1 MSEKLNDN
9 MNCLDISLQSVDS
22 SLRITGGKEVPFAR
36 AVLTIR
42 NICDQEVLNVE
53 PQATLGQ
60 ERGTVQD
67 VTASLSQ
74 KVLKS
79 IPPGGKVT
87 WDLYDE
93 IVPAHP
99 GMSSKVH
106 LFGHRALLDWR
117 IDLTISAKYMPAGS
131 GDSIQTAVSQW
142 ALRWTSPQ
150 SAAGKVFLAIEETKG

>member
-1 MSEKLNDN
+1 MPDKLNDN
-9 MNCLDISLQSVDS
+9 MNCLDISLQAVDS
-22 SLRITGGKEVPFAR
+22 SLKISGGKEVPFAR

-42 NICDQEVLNVE
+42 NICDSAVLNVE

-67 VTASLSQ
+67 VTTSLSQ
-74 KVLKS
+74 KAGTS
-79 IPPGGKVT
+79 IKPGETFT

-93 IVPAHP
+93 IVPGHP

-117 IDLTISAKYMPAGS
+117 IDLTVSAKYSTAGS
-131 GDSIQTAVSQW
+131 GESMQTAVSRW

-150 SAAGKVFLAIEETKG
+150 SAAGKVYLAIEEVKN